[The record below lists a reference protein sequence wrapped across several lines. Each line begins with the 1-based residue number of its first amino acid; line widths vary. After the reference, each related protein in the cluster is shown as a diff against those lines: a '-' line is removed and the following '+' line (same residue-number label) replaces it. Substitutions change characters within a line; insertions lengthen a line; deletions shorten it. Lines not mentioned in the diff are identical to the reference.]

1 MVGKENL
8 NECLG
13 SEEWTIKYYENNE
26 AVFSDICI
34 RSEDGGDVVFMWK
47 EIKIVDGR
55 RNETISNKF
64 TVKLCINRS
73 TLDLDESNNNL

>member
-13 SEEWTIKYYENNE
+13 SEEWAIKYYENNE

-34 RSEDGGDVVFMWK
+34 RSEDEM
-47 EIKIVDGR
+47 
-55 RNETISNKF
+55 
-64 TVKLCINRS
+64 
-73 TLDLDESNNNL
+73 